1 MISTKEKA
9 KPSSDY
15 LAVEDMIDKAI
26 QQMEEE
32 THIEYGSTMVRNNNK
47 PVRCKWVKRIIDK
60 MLNKR

>member
-1 MISTKEKA
+1 
-9 KPSSDY
+9 
-15 LAVEDMIDKAI
+15 MIDKAI

-32 THIEYGSTMVRNNNK
+32 THIEYGSTMVRYNNK

>member
-1 MISTKEKA
+1 
-9 KPSSDY
+9 
-15 LAVEDMIDKAI
+15 MIDKAI